1 MSSMQ
6 RTIDGEVLVRHL
18 TRDGWMIDT
27 DLLAA
32 HGRTGRTLV
41 KEGPLRLTVMAIA
54 PGGDL
59 PEHSTPGP
67 VTIQVLEGEVHFQ
80 ALKVVYALT
89 AGDVLIL
96 AAGVAHS
103 ATSTA
108 GCVFLLTVVHARSAG
123 SADNMPTTVS
133 DQLSMRGELRD

>member
-18 TRDGWMIDT
+18 TRDGWMIDAA
-27 DLLAA
+27 LLAA

-54 PGGDL
+54 PNGEI
-59 PEHSTPGP
+59 PEHSTAGP

-80 ALKVVYALT
+80 ALGHAYVLT
-89 AGDVLIL
+89 TGDVLIL

-103 ATSTA
+103 AASTT
-108 GCVFLLTVVHARSAG
+108 GCVFLLTVVHAPSAG
-123 SADNMPTTVS
+123 SAEGSPVTANAPVLPT
-133 DQLSMRGELRD
+133 ELPT

>member
-18 TRDGWMIDT
+18 TRDGWMIDA

-59 PEHSTPGP
+59 PEHRTAGP

-80 ALKVVYALT
+80 ALNAMYALT

-108 GCVFLLTVVHARSAG
+108 GCVFLLTVVHGRSAG
-123 SADNMPTTVS
+123 SAEGSQVTTNTPILLTESPT
-133 DQLSMRGELRD
+133 

>member
-18 TRDGWMIDT
+18 TRDGWMIDAE
-27 DLLAA
+27 LLAA

-54 PGGDL
+54 PGGEL
-59 PEHSTPGP
+59 PEHSTAGP

-80 ALKVVYALT
+80 ALDAAYVLAT
-89 AGDVLIL
+89 GDVLIL

-103 ATSTA
+103 ARSTV

-123 SADNMPTTVS
+123 SAEGSQVTANAPVLLTELPT
-133 DQLSMRGELRD
+133 

>member
-18 TRDGWMIDT
+18 TRDGWMIDAE
-27 DLLAA
+27 LLAA

-54 PGGDL
+54 PGGEL
-59 PEHSTPGP
+59 PEHSTAGP

-80 ALKVVYALT
+80 ALDAAYVLAT
-89 AGDVLIL
+89 GDVLIL

-103 ATSTA
+103 ARSTV
-108 GCVFLLTVVHARSAG
+108 GGVFLLTVVHARSAG
-123 SADNMPTTVS
+123 SADDTQVTANAPVP
-133 DQLSMRGELRD
+133 LSE